1 MVKMSLMICPCS
13 FCHVICIA
21 VCPSQRGLRM
31 LQMSTQ
37 LIPLQIFSL
46 SNCFCSFVPWFLG
59 YFPSKSIIVPPFL
72 SFYED
77 MTMIIVTQ
85 KKGKRNTFTLYFTI
99 VLLQTGLVP
108 NEFMPCFYCNTE
120 FLLEFT
126 FYCNTEF
133 FSCFFRKVVLYS
145 QMLMHAGVSEWQ
157 TRQTQNLLYAST
169 CGFESHHRHEVSI
182 IRIGS
187 SQRRTDS
194 DVFVFSAR

>member
-1 MVKMSLMICPCS
+1 
-13 FCHVICIA
+13 
-21 VCPSQRGLRM
+21 M

-99 VLLQTGLVP
+99 VLTLYFTIVLLQTGLVP
-108 NEFMPCFYCNTE
+108 NEFMPCVN
-120 FLLEFT
+120 
-126 FYCNTEF
+126 
-133 FSCFFRKVVLYS
+133 S
-145 QMLMHAGVSEWQ
+145 QSKFHSGK
-157 TRQTQNLLYAST
+157 
-169 CGFESHHRHEVSI
+169 
-182 IRIGS
+182 
-187 SQRRTDS
+187 
-194 DVFVFSAR
+194 